1 MSSKRVASIQLKPVI
16 FDPAQLLQLYGFSQV
31 VVDGWH
37 TPVLAEFGVPSFSI
51 LRSRASVAPAS
62 VSALSIFQQHWPNYC
77 REAAGLAGFV
87 LCAGGLATLL
97 EYPGSPVNQAI
108 GSPSLR
114 HLALGAAMAVFVT
127 TLVYSPWGKRTGA
140 HINPAVTWS
149 FYRLGRIGGWD
160 ALFYTI
166 FQFAGAL
173 LAPLLLLWVI
183 GAPFGH
189 ERIRY
194 GTTQPGLPGEWVAL
208 AAEFAIS
215 FVMMLVL
222 LFALGSQRWAK
233 RSGLLI
239 AALIGLYIA
248 VETPLSGM
256 SLNPARSFG
265 AALLAGQWHGIWL
278 YFAAPPLAMLLATEL
293 YRRARPASIISLPHY
308 PVPVEK
314 PS

>member
-1 MSSKRVASIQLKPVI
+1 MPSSSAL
-16 FDPAQLLQLYGFSQV
+16 
-31 VVDGWH
+31 
-37 TPVLAEFGVPSFSI
+37 PS
-51 LRSRASVAPAS
+51 RSAAAPAS
-62 VSALSIFQQHWPNYC
+62 SSALIIFQRNWPDYC

-87 LCAGGLATLL
+87 LRAGGLATLL
-97 EYPGSPVNQAI
+97 EYPGSPVNEAI
-108 GSPSLR
+108 NSTSPR
-114 HLALGAAMAVFVT
+114 HLALGIAMAIFVAA
-127 TLVYSPWGKRTGA
+127 LVYSPWGRRTGA

-149 FYRLGRIGGWD
+149 FYRLGCIGGWD

-166 FQFAGAL
+166 FQFVGAL

-183 GAPFGH
+183 GAPFEH

-194 GTTQPGLPGEWVAL
+194 GTTQPGTLGEWVAF

-222 LFALGSQRWAK
+222 LFALGSPRWAK
-233 RSGLLI
+233 RSGLLL
-239 AALIGLYIA
+239 AALIGFYIA

-314 PS
+314 P